1 MGAGRRRRL
10 IIDRVKQIPEADLR
24 EQIAGGPYRENLM
37 TVKGRDQFDQSL
49 SNVKYGPEH
58 QIRFDKGTK
67 KNKFFASSIRSSEP
81 VRINNFRGHVFSRLG
96 ENAPGA
102 NFFDF
107 TGNDENGGW
116 HQDMPAG
123 QVWTLNQ
130 FSTSLSPLPGG
141 WHGLLKAEKLKFYLF
156 SWQKINVYALF
167 TKISHS
173 FNSFLPRHDF
183 VL

>member
-1 MGAGRRRRL
+1 MSIHIRILQPTICQFRFSIKFCGWCYPCSFIGTSCHALGGERRGVGAGRRRRL
-10 IIDRVKQIPEADLR
+10 IIDRVKQIHEADLR
-24 EQIAGGPYRENLM
+24 EQISGGPYRDNLM
-37 TVKGRDQFDQSL
+37 NEKGRDQFDQML

-67 KNKFFASSIRSSEP
+67 KSKFFASRTRSSEP
-81 VRINNFRGHVFSRLG
+81 VRINGFRGHVFSRLG

-130 FSTSLSPLPGG
+130 FSTSLSLLP
-141 WHGLLKAEKLKFYLF
+141 
-156 SWQKINVYALF
+156 
-167 TKISHS
+167 
-173 FNSFLPRHDF
+173 
-183 VL
+183 